1 MIAEYINQHSKK
13 EVGDSK
19 TAEQV
24 VTRVKLLK
32 KLG

>member
-13 EVGDSK
+13 ESSNAK